1 MGTAGGLLSGIGGL
15 SGLMK
20 GISLFSSLSSVMG
33 GMQQQ
38 GAYNQQANMAIAQ
51 GNMQAAENERV
62 AFRQAQN
69 EKEQSESAR
78 RAQKVAYLASGVT
91 LEGSPLLVMEETRQK
106 GIENVDEILRGGQAS
121 SYAAKEEGRMR
132 ASSLKS
138 SGRQAFSAGIT
149 SGLSTGVRAF
159 T

>member
-1 MGTAGGLLSGIGGL
+1 MAIATSTILGALSAV
-15 SGLMK
+15 SAV
-20 GISLFSSLSSVMG
+20 SSIVG

-38 GAYNQQANMAIAQ
+38 GASNQQAEMAIAQ

-62 AFRQAQN
+62 AFKQAQN

-106 GIENVDEILRGGQAS
+106 GIENVDEILMGGQAGAS
-121 SYAAKEEGRMR
+121 AARQEGRMR
-132 ASSLKS
+132 ASSLKA
-138 SGRQAFSAGIT
+138 SGRQAFSQGI
-149 SGLSTGVRAF
+149 SNAVDTGMNAYSVLK
-159 T
+159 

>member
-1 MGTAGGLLSGIGGL
+1 MAIATSSIISALSAV
-15 SGLMK
+15 SAV
-20 GISLFSSLSSVMG
+20 SSIIG

-38 GAYNQQANMAIAQ
+38 GAYNEQSNMAIAQ

-62 AFRQAQN
+62 AFKQAQN

-106 GIENVDEILRGGQAS
+106 GIENVDEILMSGQAGAT
-121 SYAAKEEGRMR
+121 AAKSEGRMR
-132 ASSLKS
+132 ASSLKA
-138 SGRQAFSAGIT
+138 SGRQAFSQGISNAVS
-149 SGLSTGVRAF
+149 SGIQGYNAIK
-159 T
+159 